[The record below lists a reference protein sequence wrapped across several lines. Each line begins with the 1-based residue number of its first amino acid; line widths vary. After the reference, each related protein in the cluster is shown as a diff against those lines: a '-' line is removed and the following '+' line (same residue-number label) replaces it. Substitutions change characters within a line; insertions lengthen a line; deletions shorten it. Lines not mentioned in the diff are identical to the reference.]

1 MKLELARRH
10 WYDYM
15 MAPRL
20 AFLISTMDKEGRP
33 NAAPFSS
40 VMPFS
45 GEPPR
50 VVFASRT
57 DRHTLLNARE
67 TGEFVINV
75 VPIELLRELMICYK
89 YFDRGVNEIKEAG
102 LTERKSKMVKVP
114 SIEECILWIECKYL
128 LEIGFAPEIA
138 DHNLVIGEVLYAE
151 CKDEFI
157 KNGDLDII
165 RANLLLHG
173 EGLRWFTVAKRALG
187 NDTTVLR
194 EKKGGK

>member
-20 AFLISTMDKEGRP
+20 AYLISTIDKEGRP
-33 NAAPFSS
+33 NAAPYSS

-57 DRHTLLNARE
+57 DRHTLLNVKE
-67 TGEFVINV
+67 TGEFVLNL
-75 VPIELLRELMICYK
+75 VPEEVLRQLMVCYK
-89 YFDRGVNEIKEAG
+89 YFPRGVNEIKEAG
-102 LTERKSKMVKVP
+102 LTERKSKVVKPP
-114 SIEECILWIECKYL
+114 SIEECVLWIECKYL
-128 LEIGFAPEIA
+128 LEVGFAPEIA
-138 DHNLVIGEVLYAE
+138 DHNLVIGEVVHAE
-151 CKDEFI
+151 CNEGFLKD
-157 KNGDLDII
+157 GDLDII

-187 NDTTVLR
+187 NDTAVLE